1 MHAGRNILQKLDDL
15 KKARQSVRDA
25 CLDLNNEIMP
35 AMKNFYQP
43 LKKSLKYVCV
53 VWVSVS
59 VSVCVCLHLCVHLCV
74 FSYSLAVYRH
84 LETYHSGW
92 KDKFEAEAKERKKLH
107 NLVLE
112 LKGILL
118 HALHIMR
125 LCAYVFRV
133 TRNKRRPSTCIPTR

>member
-1 MHAGRNILQKLDDL
+1 VHAGRNILQKLDEL

-43 LKKSLKYVCV
+43 LKKGLKYVCV

-59 VSVCVCLHLCVHLCV
+59 VSVSVSVPVPVCACICV
-74 FSYSLAVYRH
+74 YSLTLLLAVCRE
-84 LETYHSGW
+84 LERYHSGW

-112 LKGILL
+112 LKGIL
-118 HALHIMR
+118 
-125 LCAYVFRV
+125 
-133 TRNKRRPSTCIPTR
+133 NPKP